1 MSLTYLQNAVLA
13 SPWYFTIHQQKNKE
27 KHILYLS
34 CTDSNDIWNLGQVS
48 FHFNCQQQNPITFL
62 I

>member
-1 MSLTYLQNAVLA
+1 MLFWHLHGILLYINK
-13 SPWYFTIHQQKNKE
+13 KNKE